1 MPFGISVVR
10 HAAVL
15 CICNVRTH
23 GQTTGDLALL
33 KCFFLTYA
41 PFSVS
46 RALGESS
53 ADSSLIVEWEGPD
66 ALEPI
71 ENVPTEEPS
80 LKTQTEPEEKPVT
93 AEELESEAEPKQPP
107 QRPSPA
113 ELSESSDDGSGDE
126 YVDEGDSH
134 KRKVRHRA
142 PPTAWARRS
151 HRTPCRKRAN
161 NRRVSSSDSEEDSEK
176 GKAATGA
183 HARRA
188 NVASSKTKVASTSA
202 QQSGL
207 KRKQSISGKGAASA
221 PTLVKRKRAESSS
234 TTASATEDV
243 ARKYCLGKFTE
254 MFTGIFMQYP
264 YIQQDVK
271 APEKEGEGEGKV
283 PMVER
288 KPEDLSEEEKT
299 QIRERAMTF
308 AAELEQAVF
317 ETYSEADK
325 NGKAG
330 AGVKYKYAFLGGTL
344 TMFY

>member
-1 MPFGISVVR
+1 
-10 HAAVL
+10 
-15 CICNVRTH
+15 
-23 GQTTGDLALL
+23 
-33 KCFFLTYA
+33 
-41 PFSVS
+41 
-46 RALGESS
+46 
-53 ADSSLIVEWEGPD
+53 VEWEGPD

-80 LKTQTEPEEKPVT
+80 GIVKTETEPEEKPVT
-93 AEELESEAEPKQPP
+93 AEELESEAESKQRP

-126 YVDEGDSH
+126 YIDEGDRREDAGH

-142 PPTAWARRS
+142 PPTASARRS

-176 GKAATGA
+176 ERAATGA

-188 NVASSKTKVASTSA
+188 NVASSKAKVASTST

-207 KRKQSISGKGAASA
+207 KRKQSLSGKGAVTA
-221 PTLVKRKRAESSS
+221 PTPVKRKRAESSS
-234 TTASATEDV
+234 TTASATEDA

-264 YIQQDVK
+264 YIQQDAK
-271 APEKEGEGEGKV
+271 AEEEGKDGEGKG

-288 KPEDLSEEEKT
+288 KPEELSEEEKT
-299 QIRERAMTF
+299 QIRERATAF

-317 ETYSEADK
+317 ETYAETDK

-330 AGVKYKYAFLGGTL
+330 AGVKYKFVFLGGPL
-344 TMFY
+344 TMFC